1 MRNSSY
7 SLLKAIKQAKKGE
20 DSNTADSA
28 VFAVGQGLLS
38 KKLLDKSLE
47 SLLGAKKFYHG
58 TSDAAAKAI
67 RREGLDPSKGGNPF
81 GSSNAINNERYVRN
95 STGKVHIATNTLGKL
110 LARMHSVLSQAVT
123 KDDAGNIVRPVD
135 KDVFDAKNKRG
146 PGTVLKGYMPYENFV
161 KNFEVDPDHTP
172 IFTYR
177 STEAVPAKSISGGGI
192 FNNYKTLFKN
202 RSANIPAYLKSNPGR
217 ASKGLLFLLGSGYFG
232 NKALGNAQELKKSL
246 EKKSS
251 AMQAGSFLPPE
262 PLPNSIK
269 AKQLEQQEMADQQA
283 QAQPDGVDPQLAQ
296 MQKAQEDAVNELQKT
311 QQQLAQTQ
319 NELQNAQAQA
329 QQQQQAAQAQAQQDV
344 QKVQMDAQYELQAEK
359 IKNQQKLLSMQ
370 EKYMRSAGK
379 AKPDQN
385 HILSSQLKRVVK
397 KVNSIKAAGAP
408 PIIDAATGKVIGS
421 TADTALS
428 TVTRAAPGA
437 AKAVGGAAAK
447 TLGRAVPL
455 AGAAISGASALNNL
469 NKGNY
474 LSAGLDALGGV
485 ASFIPGLGI
494 PLSIGAGLASS
505 YFENPEKTTPTTPAL
520 PTQPAQAPQYAAG
533 SGSGFMSNLMQ
544 MAPSIMGMFGGG
556 GQPAGGYAPQ
566 PQRWDTGLSPEQ
578 RFSVMNEAQRM
589 GAAKYGSANP
599 PPDIRSFMKNPPP
612 KGQYIASPIPILQAG
627 FKQHEFNTGIKPQ
640 QGYGPL
646 GNFIKQL
653 IFNVGLPAVGL
664 QNPLMPDFAKTYGSL
679 MNNEAYKFNA
689 PNSF

>member
-1 MRNSSY
+1 MK
-7 SLLKAIKQAKKGE
+7 KA
-20 DSNTADSA
+20 
-28 VFAVGQGLLS
+28 
-38 KKLLDKSLE
+38 
-47 SLLGAKKFYHG
+47 
-58 TSDAAAKAI
+58 
-67 RREGLDPSKGGNPF
+67 
-81 GSSNAINNERYVRN
+81 
-95 STGKVHIATNTLGKL
+95 
-110 LARMHSVLSQAVT
+110 
-123 KDDAGNIVRPVD
+123 
-135 KDVFDAKNKRG
+135 
-146 PGTVLKGYMPYENFV
+146 
-161 KNFEVDPDHTP
+161 
-172 IFTYR
+172 
-177 STEAVPAKSISGGGI
+177 
-192 FNNYKTLFKN
+192 
-202 RSANIPAYLKSNPGR
+202 
-217 ASKGLLFLLGSGYFG
+217 
-232 NKALGNAQELKKSL
+232 
-246 EKKSS
+246 S

-269 AKQLEQQEMADQQA
+269 AKQLEQQEMAEQQA

-296 MQKAQEDAVNELQKT
+296 MQKAQEAAVNELQKT

-329 QQQQQAAQAQAQQDV
+329 QQQQQTAQAQAQQDV
-344 QKVQMDAQYELQAEK
+344 QKVQMAAQYELQAEK

-397 KVNSIKAAGAP
+397 KVNSIKTANVPSVAA
-408 PIIDAATGKVIGS
+408 
-421 TADTALS
+421 
-428 TVTRAAPGA
+428 AAP
-437 AKAVGGAAAK
+437 AAAK
-447 TLGRAVPL
+447 VVGSGMSKAIPY

-469 NKGNY
+469 RKGNY
-474 LSAGLDALGGV
+474 LSAGLDALGGL
-485 ASFIPGLGI
+485 ASGVLGPVGI
-494 PLSIGAGLASS
+494 PIALATAAGSS
-505 YFENPEKTTPTTPAL
+505 YFEKPENTQTASGMRPEMYQTGMYGTSGFAL
-520 PTQPAQAPQYAAG
+520 PYPAQPAQAPQPDAG
-533 SGSGFMSNLMQ
+533 SGLMSNLMQ
-544 MAPSIMGMFGGG
+544 LAPSIMGMFGGG

-627 FKQHEFNTGIKPQ
+627 FKKHEFNTGITPQ

-646 GNFIKQL
+646 GDFIKQL
-653 IFNVGLPAVGL
+653 IFNIGLPSIGM

>member
-1 MRNSSY
+1 MHNSVY
-7 SLLKAIKQAKKGE
+7 KLLKQVKK
-20 DSNTADSA
+20 A
-28 VFAVGQGLLS
+28 
-38 KKLLDKSLE
+38 
-47 SLLGAKKFYHG
+47 
-58 TSDAAAKAI
+58 
-67 RREGLDPSKGGNPF
+67 
-81 GSSNAINNERYVRN
+81 
-95 STGKVHIATNTLGKL
+95 
-110 LARMHSVLSQAVT
+110 
-123 KDDAGNIVRPVD
+123 
-135 KDVFDAKNKRG
+135 
-146 PGTVLKGYMPYENFV
+146 
-161 KNFEVDPDHTP
+161 
-172 IFTYR
+172 
-177 STEAVPAKSISGGGI
+177 
-192 FNNYKTLFKN
+192 
-202 RSANIPAYLKSNPGR
+202 
-217 ASKGLLFLLGSGYFG
+217 
-232 NKALGNAQELKKSL
+232 
-246 EKKSS
+246 S
-251 AMQAGSFLPPE
+251 AMQTGSFLPPE

-269 AKQLEQQEMADQQA
+269 AKQLEQQEMAEQQA

-397 KVNSIKAAGAP
+397 KVNSIKTANVPAVAA
-408 PIIDAATGKVIGS
+408 
-421 TADTALS
+421 
-428 TVTRAAPGA
+428 AAP
-437 AKAVGGAAAK
+437 AAAK
-447 TLGRAVPL
+447 VVGSGMSKAIPY

-469 NKGNY
+469 RKGNY
-474 LSAGLDALGGV
+474 LSAGLDAVGGLASGVLGPV
-485 ASFIPGLGI
+485 GI
-494 PLSIGAGLASS
+494 PIALATAAGSS
-505 YFENPEKTTPTTPAL
+505 YFEKPEKTQPASGMNPKMYQTGMYGTSGFSL
-520 PTQPAQAPQYAAG
+520 PYPTQPTQAPQPAAD
-533 SGSGFMSNLMQ
+533 SGFMSNLMQ

-566 PQRWDTGLSPEQ
+566 PQRWDSGLSPEQ
-578 RFSVMNEAQRM
+578 RFSVMNEAQGM
-589 GAAKYGSANP
+589 GAAKYGSTNP

-664 QNPLMPDFAKTYGSL
+664 QNPLMPDFARTYGSL
-679 MNNEAYKFNA
+679 ENNEAYKFNA